1 MKAEHINITIP
12 PELREAVDR
21 EAKRKRTKR
30 STLIQ
35 KAVRV
40 YLGMSRRKALRTLL
54 AEGYA
59 ELAGEAKR
67 LEREFERLDA
77 ESLRYAD

>member
-12 PELREAVDR
+12 PSLREAVDQQAR
-21 EAKRKRTKR
+21 QERTRR

-40 YLGMSRRKALRTLL
+40 YLGLSRRKALRSLL
-54 AEGYA
+54 AEGYL
-59 ELAGEAKR
+59 ELSNEATR

-77 ESLRYAD
+77 ESLKYAD